1 MSVQM
6 KTQQQM
12 TRDVLKQDGNYKR
25 SSSYD
30 WLACI
35 GIPFTISV
43 LFLFIL
49 WVWGLINTTKMVMT
63 FQPSDNITTICK
75 HTDVDLTATVVFST
89 MDIFVSKIFVIVSI
103 VLNGC
108 LFLNAFVNY

>member
-1 MSVQM
+1 M
-6 KTQQQM
+6 KSQQQM
-12 TRDVLKQDGNYKR
+12 TRDVLRQDGNYKR
-25 SSSYD
+25 SSSYN

-43 LFLFIL
+43 LFLFIS
-49 WVWGLINTTKMVMT
+49 WVWGLIVTTKMVMN

-75 HTDVDLTATVVFST
+75 HTDIDLTAAIAFSS
-89 MDIFVSKIFVIVSI
+89 IEILLSKIFVIVSI

-108 LFLNAFVNY
+108 LFLNAFVNVK

>member
-1 MSVQM
+1 MQ
-6 KTQQQM
+6 TQQQM
-12 TRDVLKQDGNYKR
+12 TRDVLRQDGNYKR

-43 LFLFIL
+43 LFLFVSWI
-49 WVWGLINTTKMVMT
+49 WGLIVTTKMVMN

-75 HTDVDLTATVVFST
+75 HTDIDLTAVIGFSS
-89 MDIFVSKIFVIVSI
+89 IEILLSKIFVIVSI

-108 LFLNAFVNY
+108 LFLNAFVNIK

>member
-1 MSVQM
+1 M
-6 KTQQQM
+6 KSQQQM

-43 LFLFIL
+43 LFLFVSWL
-49 WVWGLINTTKMVMT
+49 WGLIITTKMVMN

-75 HTDVDLTATVVFST
+75 HTDIELTAAIEFSS
-89 MDIFVSKIFVIVSI
+89 IEILLSKIFVIVSI

-108 LFLNAFVNY
+108 LFLNAFVNIK